1 MLDDFF
7 TRAILAGMGVALVAG
22 PLGCFIVWR
31 RLAYFGDT
39 LSHAALLG
47 VALAFLFEINITLAV
62 FGVSACV
69 SIALLLL
76 QRRGTLS
83 SDALLGLLAHSA
95 LALGLVALAFMT
107 WIRMD
112 LMGFL
117 FGDILAVSK
126 LDIAII
132 WLGGAVVLG
141 ILTLIWRPL
150 FAATINREL
159 AEAEGMN
166 PERVN
171 IIFMLLMAAVIA
183 ISMKIVG
190 VLLITAM
197 LIIPAATARRFS
209 SGPEQMALLAAVIGS
224 AAVIGGLFGSLEWD
238 TPAGPSIVVAALF
251 LFILSLFPVY
261 SRRKTQTV
269 EPVKSANEPQKGT
282 RSMNEH
288 VHEAVDLTKNQSLVM
303 GALTRSKGPLS
314 AYTILDQLRDNG
326 FRAPLQVYRALDK
339 LVEFGMVHRLE
350 SLNAFVACRH
360 PGCDGDN
367 TIAFMICERC
377 GQVNEITDN
386 ALAKRLKQLAGDA
399 SFALK
404 KTTIELRGICHTCQ
418 VA

>member
-7 TRAILAGMGVALVAG
+7 TRAILAGIGVALVAG

-76 QRRGTLS
+76 QKQGTLS

-126 LDIAII
+126 MDIAII
-132 WLGGAVVLG
+132 WLGGAVVLA
-141 ILTLIWRPL
+141 ILAFIWRPL

-224 AAVIGGLFGSLEWD
+224 AAVVGGLFGSLEWD
-238 TPAGPSIVVAALF
+238 TPAGPSIVVAALL
-251 LFILSLFPVY
+251 LFILSLFPVF
-261 SRRKTQTV
+261 SRRKTQTM
-269 EPVKSANEPQKGT
+269 EPVKSANEPQKGA
-282 RSMNEH
+282 RS
-288 VHEAVDLTKNQSLVM
+288 
-303 GALTRSKGPLS
+303 
-314 AYTILDQLRDNG
+314 
-326 FRAPLQVYRALDK
+326 
-339 LVEFGMVHRLE
+339 
-350 SLNAFVACRH
+350 
-360 PGCDGDN
+360 
-367 TIAFMICERC
+367 
-377 GQVNEITDN
+377 
-386 ALAKRLKQLAGDA
+386 
-399 SFALK
+399 
-404 KTTIELRGICHTCQ
+404 
-418 VA
+418 